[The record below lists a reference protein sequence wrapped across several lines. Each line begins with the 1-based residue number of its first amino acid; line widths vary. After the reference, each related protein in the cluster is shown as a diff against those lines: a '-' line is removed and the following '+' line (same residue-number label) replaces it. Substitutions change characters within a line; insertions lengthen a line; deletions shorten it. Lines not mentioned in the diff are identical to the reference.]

1 MIKHDYLLT
10 GTFPWDGLRLAGRVF
25 NSPELFS
32 MMRRQ
37 CLSYGCV
44 RNACLELDVL
54 PYAEEVAEIEGHILR
69 REAAYC

>member
-1 MIKHDYLLT
+1 MTRHDYFAT

-25 NSPELFS
+25 DSPELFS

-37 CLSYGCV
+37 CLSGGCV

-54 PYAEEVAEIEGHILR
+54 PYAEEVAEIEEHILR
-69 REAAYC
+69 IEAAYC

>member
-1 MIKHDYLLT
+1 MMRHDYLAT
-10 GTFPWDGLRLAGRVF
+10 GTFPWSGLRLAGRVF
-25 NSPELFS
+25 DSPELFA

-37 CLSYGCV
+37 CLSDSCV

-54 PYAEEVAEIEGHILR
+54 PYADEVAVIERHIEA